1 MKANSRRRVLI
12 SSLAMLLVAIVALGT
27 ATYAWFTTSTTTTA
41 NGLNV
46 KTIKASELVISKS
59 DRAWTDTIN
68 YAMDGKTLRPASSAD
83 GETWYAGTAATK
95 GNFAIDTKGTFSSV
109 TGNTAYYFEEEINVA
124 NRGYA
129 DIDGVTIT
137 ASGLTNTYARM
148 AIVEIDPDSLEIT
161 GVFNQSVFDSSGD
174 TYNAVNGTAATAVE
188 PITAKN
194 TISVNVGLLEGKADD
209 AKAEDIGGAKY
220 YKLLVWFEG
229 QDQQCVDNNAGQSL
243 SSVTDGLVISVSGTT
258 VDQTATTAA
267 QG

>member
-12 SSLAMLLVAIVALGT
+12 SSVAMLLVAIVALGT

-59 DRAWTDTIN
+59 DRAWKDTIN
-68 YAMDGKTLRPASSAD
+68 YAMDNKTLRPASTAN
-83 GETWYAGTAATK
+83 GTAWYAGTAADK
-95 GNFAIDTKGTFSSV
+95 EFFNIDTTKGTFSSV

-129 DIDGVTIT
+129 DVANVTIT

-148 AIVEIDPDSLEIT
+148 AIVEIDPDTKEIT
-161 GVFNQSVFDSSGD
+161 GTFTASVFDAEGD
-174 TYNAVNGTAATAVE
+174 TYDAVSGTAATATTE
-188 PITAKN
+188 ITAKN
-194 TISVNVGLLEGKADD
+194 TISVSVGTLKGKAETVTDKD
-209 AKAEDIGGAKY
+209 AIGGAKY

-229 QDQQCVDNNAGQSL
+229 QDTDCVDANAGQSL
-243 SSVTDGLVISVSGTT
+243 SSVTEGLVISVSGTT
-258 VDQTATTAA
+258 VTD
-267 QG
+267 